1 MNFFKA
7 LAGFFV
13 KSKLAEEKSRVSDK
27 LQNQIDS
34 TDSDFVKGRN
44 AAYLDLLDSADKSL
58 VKKID
63 EKL

>member
-1 MNFFKA
+1 MNLFKA
-7 LAGFFV
+7 LAGLFV

-44 AAYLDLLDSADKSL
+44 AAYLDLLETANTSL
-58 VKKID
+58 VKQID
-63 EKL
+63 KKL